1 MEAAAPQGLR
11 QPGSKL
17 LLGSLLVRDG
27 LVEMQHLEDA
37 LAEHEKTERRLGEI
51 LVERGWIGERSLAQ
65 ALAEQHSL
73 EFVDLGDREP
83 DDKAVALLPEKFAR
97 RYDALPICFVD
108 DDTIVVAVADPT
120 NLLTS
125 DDLRLA
131 LGVNVQLAV
140 AAAGDL
146 REAIGRSYRTELE
159 IAEPELPYQDEQ
171 APEISGAVDEL
182 APSVRLVNS
191 LISRA
196 LEERASDIHFEPE
209 ANELVVR
216 IRVDGVARRLAS
228 VPKPMQA
235 AVVSRLKVMGGLDIA
250 ERRTPQDGRVS
261 IRVAGEPIDLRVAV
275 LPTTFGEQIVLRILQ
290 RASGGLAPADLG
302 MTEDAQD
309 AFVRALRQPH
319 GIVLVCGPTGSGK
332 TTTLYAALDLLNSED
347 RVITTIE
354 DPVEY
359 RIPGVVQIEVNPR
372 SGLTFPRGLR
382 TILRSDPDVLLVGE
396 IRDEETAAIATQAAM
411 TGHLV
416 LTTLHAHT
424 ASSAI
429 GRMKQMGVD
438 PQLLAG
444 SLNAIVAQRL
454 ARRLCLECREAYEPS
469 PDEVVELRSDDGD
482 APVEQLYRAAGCV
495 RCGGTGYRGR
505 IALYEVLAVQGTFRR
520 LIEASPQEFFAAAV
534 EHGMRTLGQAGSRLC
549 VEGVS
554 SLDEIRRVTGDR
566 VG

>member
-1 MEAAAPQGLR
+1 MEAAARFPLR

-27 LVEMQHLEDA
+27 LVEMEQVEEA
-37 LAEHEKTERRLGEI
+37 LAEHEKTDRRLGEI
-51 LVERGWIGERSLAQ
+51 LVERGWISERSLAQ

-73 EFVDLGDREP
+73 EFLDLGDREP

-97 RYDALPICFVD
+97 RYDALPICFVE
-108 DDTIVVAVADPT
+108 DDTILVAVADPT

-131 LGVNVQLAV
+131 LGVNVQLGV
-140 AAAGDL
+140 AAIGDL

-159 IAEPELPYQDEQ
+159 IAEPELAELDDE
-171 APEISGAVDEL
+171 ASDIGDAAEL

-196 LEERASDIHFEPE
+196 FEERASDIHFEPQ

-216 IRVDGVARRLAS
+216 IRVDGVARRLAT
-228 VPKPMQA
+228 VPKRMQP

-250 ERRTPQDGRVS
+250 ERRMPQDGRVS
-261 IRVAGEPIDLRVAV
+261 IRVAGEPADLRVAV

-290 RASGGLAPADLG
+290 RASGGLALSDLG
-302 MTEDAQD
+302 MDDDVQQV
-309 AFVRALRQPH
+309 FVRAIRQPH

-347 RVITTIE
+347 RVITSIE
-354 DPVEY
+354 DPIEY
-359 RIPGVVQIEVNPR
+359 RIPGVVQVEVNPR

-424 ASSAI
+424 ASSAV

-438 PQLLAG
+438 QQLLAG
-444 SLNAIVAQRL
+444 SLNGIVAQRL

-469 PDEVVELRSDDGD
+469 PDELGELGVDD
-482 APVEQLYRAAGCV
+482 VQRLYRAAGCA
-495 RCGGTGYRGR
+495 RCAGTGYRGR
-505 IALYEVLAVQGTFRR
+505 IALYEVLAVDGTVRR
-520 LIEASPQEFFAAAV
+520 LVEASAQEFFAAAV
-534 EHGMRTLGQAGSRLC
+534 ERGMRTLGQAGSRLC
-549 VEGVS
+549 AEGIT
-554 SLDEIRRVTGDR
+554 SLGEIRRVTGDR

>member
-1 MEAAAPQGLR
+1 MEAAARFPLR

-17 LLGSLLVRDG
+17 LLGTLLVRDG
-27 LVEMQHLEDA
+27 LVEMEQVEDA
-37 LAEHEKTERRLGEI
+37 LAEHEKTDRRLGEI
-51 LVERGWIGERSLAQ
+51 LVERGWISERSLAQ

-97 RYDALPICFVD
+97 RYDALPISFVE

-140 AAAGDL
+140 AAIGDL

-159 IAEPELPYQDEQ
+159 IAEPELPHLDDH
-171 APEISGAVDEL
+171 APEIGDAAEL

-196 LEERASDIHFEPE
+196 LEERASDIHFEPQ

-216 IRVDGVARRLAS
+216 IRVDGVTRRLAS
-228 VPKPMQA
+228 VPKHMQA

-250 ERRTPQDGRVS
+250 ERRAPQDGRVS
-261 IRVAGEPIDLRVAV
+261 VRVGGEPTDLRVAV

-290 RASGGLAPADLG
+290 RASGGLTPSDLG
-302 MTEDAQD
+302 MNDDAQN
-309 AFVRALRQPH
+309 AFVRAIRQPH

-354 DPVEY
+354 DPIEY

-469 PDEVVELRSDDGD
+469 PEELDELGADEDVQ
-482 APVEQLYRAAGCV
+482 VEQLYRAAGCV

-505 IALYEVLAVQGTFRR
+505 IALYEVLAVEGTFRR
-520 LIEASPQEFFAAAV
+520 LIEASTQEFFAAAV

-566 VG
+566 VR

>member
-1 MEAAAPQGLR
+1 MEATAPFPLR

-27 LVEMQHLEDA
+27 LVEMEQVEEA
-37 LAEHEKTERRLGEI
+37 LADQEKTERRLGEI
-51 LVERGWIGERSLAQ
+51 LVERGWISERSLAR

-73 EFVDLGDREP
+73 EFVDLSDREP
-83 DDKAVALLPEKFAR
+83 DDEAVALLPEKFAR
-97 RYDALPICFVD
+97 RYDALPIWFVD
-108 DDTIVVAVADPT
+108 HDTVVVAVADPT

-131 LGVNVQLAV
+131 LGVNVQLVV
-140 AAAGDL
+140 AAIGDL

-159 IAEPELPYQDEQ
+159 IAEHEQPDPDDQ
-171 APEISGAVDEL
+171 APEIGDAADL

-196 LEERASDIHFEPE
+196 LEERASDIHFEPQ

-228 VPKPMQA
+228 VPKRMQA
-235 AVVSRLKVMGGLDIA
+235 SVVSRLKVMGGLDIA
-250 ERRTPQDGRVS
+250 ERRAPQDGRVS
-261 IRVAGEPIDLRVAV
+261 IRVGGEPTDLRVAV

-290 RASGGLAPADLG
+290 RASGGLAPSDLG
-302 MTEDAQD
+302 MTDDAQE
-309 AFVRALRQPH
+309 AFLRAIRQPH

-359 RIPGVVQIEVNPR
+359 RVPGVVQIEVNPR

-424 ASSAI
+424 ASSAV

-454 ARRLCLECREAYEPS
+454 ARRLCLDCRESYEPS
-469 PDEVVELRSDDGD
+469 ADELDELD
-482 APVEQLYRAAGCV
+482 AEHGLVEQLYRAAGCV

-505 IALYEVLAVQGTFRR
+505 IALFEVLAVEGPFRR
-520 LIEASPQEFFAAAV
+520 LIDGSTQEFFAAAV
-534 EHGMRTLGQAGSRLC
+534 ERGMRTLGQAGRRLC
-549 VEGVS
+549 IDGVS

-566 VG
+566 VA

>member
-1 MEAAAPQGLR
+1 MEAAARFPLR

-27 LVEMQHLEDA
+27 LVEMEQVEEA
-37 LAEHEKTERRLGEI
+37 LAEHEKTDRRLGEI
-51 LVERGWIGERSLAQ
+51 LVERGWISERSLAQ

-73 EFVDLGDREP
+73 EFLDLGDREP

-97 RYDALPICFVD
+97 RYDALPICFVE
-108 DDTIVVAVADPT
+108 DDTILVAVADPT

-131 LGVNVQLAV
+131 LGVNVQLGV
-140 AAAGDL
+140 AAIGDL

-159 IAEPELPYQDEQ
+159 IAEPELPELDDE
-171 APEISGAVDEL
+171 ASDIGDAAEL

-196 LEERASDIHFEPE
+196 FEERASDIHFEPQ

-216 IRVDGVARRLAS
+216 IRVDGVARRLAT
-228 VPKPMQA
+228 VPKRMQP

-250 ERRTPQDGRVS
+250 ERRMPQDGRVS
-261 IRVAGEPIDLRVAV
+261 IRVAGEPADLRVAV

-290 RASGGLAPADLG
+290 RASGGLALSDLG
-302 MTEDAQD
+302 MDDDVQQV
-309 AFVRALRQPH
+309 FVRAIRQPH

-347 RVITTIE
+347 RVITSIE
-354 DPVEY
+354 DPIEY
-359 RIPGVVQIEVNPR
+359 RIPGVVQVEVNPR

-424 ASSAI
+424 ASSAV

-438 PQLLAG
+438 QQLLAG
-444 SLNAIVAQRL
+444 SLNGIVAQRL

-469 PDEVVELRSDDGD
+469 PDELGELGVDD
-482 APVEQLYRAAGCV
+482 VQRLYRAAGCA
-495 RCGGTGYRGR
+495 RCAGTGYRGR
-505 IALYEVLAVQGTFRR
+505 IALYEVLAVDGTVRR
-520 LIEASPQEFFAAAV
+520 LVEASAQEFFAAAV
-534 EHGMRTLGQAGSRLC
+534 ERGMRTLGQAGSRLC
-549 VEGVS
+549 AEGIT
-554 SLDEIRRVTGDR
+554 SLGEIRRVTGDR

>member
-1 MEAAAPQGLR
+1 MEAAARFPLR

-27 LVEMQHLEDA
+27 LVEMEQVEDA

-51 LVERGWIGERSLAQ
+51 LVERGLISERALAQ

-73 EFVDLGDREP
+73 EFVELGNREP
-83 DDKAVALLPEKFAR
+83 DEDAKSLLPEKFAR
-97 RYDALPICFVD
+97 RYDALPVGLD
-108 DDTIVVAVADPT
+108 GEDTVVVAVADPT

-131 LGVNVQLAV
+131 LGVNVRLVV
-140 AAAGDL
+140 AAIGDL

-159 IAEPELPYQDEQ
+159 IAEPELPHQDDQ
-171 APEISGAVDEL
+171 APEISEGHEL
-182 APSVRLVNS
+182 APAVRLVNS

-196 LEERASDIHFEPE
+196 LEERASDIHFEPQ

-216 IRVDGVARRLAS
+216 VRVDGVTRRLAA
-228 VPKPMQA
+228 VPKRMQP

-261 IRVAGEPIDLRVAV
+261 IRVSGEPIDLRVAV
-275 LPTTFGEQIVLRILQ
+275 LPTTFGEQVVLRILQ

-302 MTEDAQD
+302 MAEDAQET
-309 AFVRALRQPH
+309 FVKAIRQPH

-332 TTTLYAALDLLNSED
+332 TTTLYAALDLLNNEE

-416 LTTLHAHT
+416 LTTLHAHNV
-424 ASSAI
+424 SSAI
-429 GRMKQMGVD
+429 ARMKQMGVD
-438 PQLLAG
+438 PELLAG

-454 ARRLCLECREAYEPS
+454 ARRLCIECREPYEPTE
-469 PDEVVELRSDDGD
+469 DEVAELGAS
-482 APVEQLYRAAGCV
+482 VEQLYRAAGCA

-505 IALYEVLAVQGTFRR
+505 IALYEVVAIEGTFRR
-520 LIEASPQEFFAAAV
+520 LIEGSTQEIFAAAV

-549 VEGVS
+549 LEGVT

-566 VG
+566 VR

>member
-1 MEAAAPQGLR
+1 MEAAARFPLR

-27 LVEMQHLEDA
+27 LVEMEQVEEA
-37 LAEHEKTERRLGEI
+37 LAEQEKTERRLGEI
-51 LVERGWIGERSLAQ
+51 LVERGWIGERALAQ

-73 EFVDLGDREP
+73 EFVDLADREP

-97 RYDALPICFVD
+97 RYDALPIHFVD
-108 DDTIVVAVADPT
+108 ADTILVAVADPT

-140 AAAGDL
+140 AAVGDL
-146 REAIGRSYRTELE
+146 REAIDRSYRTELA
-159 IAEPELPYQDEQ
+159 IVEPELPYHDEQ
-171 APEISGAVDEL
+171 APEINGSDEL

-191 LISRA
+191 LINRG
-196 LEERASDIHFEPE
+196 LEERASDIHFEPQ

-216 IRVDGVARRLAS
+216 IRVDGVARRLGA

-261 IRVAGEPIDLRVAV
+261 IRVAGELTDLRVAV

-302 MTEDAQD
+302 MTEEAQD

-454 ARRLCLECREAYEPS
+454 ARRLCLDCREAYEPS
-469 PDEVVELRSDDGD
+469 PDELVELGADDGD
-482 APVEQLYRAAGCV
+482 APIEQLYRAAGCV

-505 IALYEVLAVQGTFRR
+505 IALYEVLAVEGTFRR

-549 VEGVS
+549 VDGVS
-554 SLDEIRRVTGDR
+554 SLDEIRRITGDR
-566 VG
+566 VA

>member
-1 MEAAAPQGLR
+1 MEAAARFPLR

-27 LVEMQHLEDA
+27 LVEMEQVEEA
-37 LAEHEKTERRLGEI
+37 LAEHEKTDRRLGEI
-51 LVERGWIGERSLAQ
+51 LGERGWISERSLAQ

-73 EFVDLGDREP
+73 EFLDLGDREP

-97 RYDALPICFVD
+97 RYDALPICFVE
-108 DDTIVVAVADPT
+108 DDTILVAVADPT

-131 LGVNVQLAV
+131 LGVNVQLGV
-140 AAAGDL
+140 AAIGDL

-159 IAEPELPYQDEQ
+159 IAEPELAELDDE
-171 APEISGAVDEL
+171 ASDIGDAAEL

-196 LEERASDIHFEPE
+196 FEERASDIHFEPQ

-216 IRVDGVARRLAS
+216 IRVDGVARRLAT
-228 VPKPMQA
+228 VPKRMQP

-250 ERRTPQDGRVS
+250 ERRMPQDGRVS
-261 IRVAGEPIDLRVAV
+261 IRVAGEPADLRVAV

-290 RASGGLAPADLG
+290 RASGGLALSDLG
-302 MTEDAQD
+302 MDDDVQQV
-309 AFVRALRQPH
+309 FVRAIRQPH

-347 RVITTIE
+347 RVITSIE
-354 DPVEY
+354 DPIEY
-359 RIPGVVQIEVNPR
+359 RIPGVVQVEVNPR

-424 ASSAI
+424 ASSAV

-438 PQLLAG
+438 QQLLAG
-444 SLNAIVAQRL
+444 SLNGIVAQRL

-469 PDEVVELRSDDGD
+469 PDELGELGVDD
-482 APVEQLYRAAGCV
+482 VQRLYRAAGCA
-495 RCGGTGYRGR
+495 RCAGTGYRGR
-505 IALYEVLAVQGTFRR
+505 IALYEVLAVDGTVRR
-520 LIEASPQEFFAAAV
+520 LVEASAQEFFAAAV
-534 EHGMRTLGQAGSRLC
+534 ERGMRTLGQAGSRLC
-549 VEGVS
+549 AEGIT
-554 SLDEIRRVTGDR
+554 SLGEIRRVTGDR